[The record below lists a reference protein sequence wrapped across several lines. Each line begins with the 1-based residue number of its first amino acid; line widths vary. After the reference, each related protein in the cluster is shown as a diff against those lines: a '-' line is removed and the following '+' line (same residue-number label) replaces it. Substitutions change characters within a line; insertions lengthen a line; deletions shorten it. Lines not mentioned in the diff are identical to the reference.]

1 MAMTAF
7 ASHDAASGYFELVHR
22 LPLRPIQTDDGL
34 HAAIAMIDELLDRSE
49 LLPDEAD
56 YLEVLGRL
64 VEDYENQHVHIP
76 EVRGVRALQH
86 LMEENGLKQSDLAH
100 LFGGKSAIS
109 EVLRGNRA
117 LSKSQIVRLR
127 DYFGVPA
134 DTFIG

>member
-1 MAMTAF
+1 MNCSTALNCCRMKLITLK
-7 ASHDAASGYFELVHR
+7 SW
-22 LPLRPIQTDDGL
+22 
-34 HAAIAMIDELLDRSE
+34 
-49 LLPDEAD
+49 AD
-56 YLEVLGRL
+56 W
-64 VEDYENQHVHIP
+64 EDYENQHVHIP